1 MSNDKTELEFL
12 EMKKMVDS
20 VHQRHLDHRKNLI
33 KDGTDKMEFW
43 SADLSPDEEE
53 TFNRVLEWI
62 VAEKRWYDIPG
73 LFGACALYGSDWCKK
88 AYLKCK
94 DLIPLDALYNVTIN
108 VYAEDGFDFPK
119 EIIAEIKELR
129 PLDYL
134 RFLPRRLKAKD
145 VVRVFRV
152 SSTPPNEIS
161 NLSSEVSWW
170 ANPQAAFGTWIF
182 RQEKCSQTPW
192 YIYTAH
198 ISHNDIIAYNPYLDE
213 VMQLNNVF
221 DVHRIDP
228 VALHKL
234 CCLTDFPFNRTL
246 QNDLPPSISVYHVS
260 LCPLSPDDST
270 HVKWTIDPK
279 TAYSLWKHVT
289 LEEHKTC
296 YIYHAKIPLHNI
308 REYEPDEGH
317 SLFIT
322 ESIADLELIDA
333 VILGG
338 SCRMQDEYSVSR
350 MIEMKQEANNI
361 SLWYDR
367 YQKRNNK

>member
-62 VAEKRWYDIPG
+62 VAKKRWYNIPG

-94 DLIPLDALYNVTIN
+94 DLIPLDALYNVTID

-161 NLSSEVSWW
+161 NLSSEISWW
-170 ANPQAAFGTWIF
+170 ANPQAAFGTWKF
-182 RQEKCSQTPW
+182 RQKKCSQTPW

-221 DVHRIDP
+221 DVHHIDLA
-228 VALHKL
+228 ALHKL
-234 CCLTDFPFNRTL
+234 CCLTDFHSTERCKMTSRRPYLYIMCPSVRYPLMIVLMLSGLLIPKRHTL
-246 QNDLPPSISVYHVS
+246 YGSMSPLRNIKTVTYTMPKFRYIISESTNQTRGIAFLLLRVLPI
-260 LCPLSPDDST
+260 
-270 HVKWTIDPK
+270 
-279 TAYSLWKHVT
+279 
-289 LEEHKTC
+289 
-296 YIYHAKIPLHNI
+296 
-308 REYEPDEGH
+308 
-317 SLFIT
+317 
-322 ESIADLELIDA
+322 
-333 VILGG
+333 
-338 SCRMQDEYSVSR
+338 
-350 MIEMKQEANNI
+350 
-361 SLWYDR
+361 
-367 YQKRNNK
+367 